1 MPRKKISNRYKIL
14 KQKKLIKG
22 YYLIDLLINKILK
35 KGKKTIAKT
44 HIRNIINYLK
54 KKSDFSFLIILEKA
68 IKNLIP
74 KFKITSMN
82 NGVDQKVIE
91 LSLFEST
98 KIALS
103 WLIKGAKMRKMS
115 KFSNSLSI
123 ELLEAFKGKGN
134 AMKFRLNLYQQVKL
148 LKFN

>member
-54 KKSDFSFLIILEKA
+54 KKK
-68 IKNLIP
+68 
-74 KFKITSMN
+74 
-82 NGVDQKVIE
+82 
-91 LSLFEST
+91 
-98 KIALS
+98 
-103 WLIKGAKMRKMS
+103 
-115 KFSNSLSI
+115 
-123 ELLEAFKGKGN
+123 
-134 AMKFRLNLYQQVKL
+134 
-148 LKFN
+148 